1 MTACSRRARNSRAV
15 TRTGSK
21 AARPAGFGNRI
32 APFRFILFLALF
44 LGGYVAYRVF
54 LPVDDWRDGV
64 AIAFDAAAIVFIVS
78 LAPLLRS
85 CSVSDM
91 RRHAERND
99 ANRVLV
105 LVLTTLLTLVVMA
118 AITGEMKGA
127 QAGEMAAITT
137 LVGTLLAIWLFA
149 NSMYALHYAHS
160 FYAQDL
166 EEATDLGGLDFPETP
181 HPDYWDFAYFAF
193 TLGMTFQTSDVGI
206 TSRYIRKVALA
217 HCFAAF
223 VFNIGVIAF
232 TINVLGG
239 SS

>member
-1 MTACSRRARNSRAV
+1 M
-15 TRTGSK
+15 TRTGPDPAPS
-21 AARPAGFGNRI
+21 AGFGNRI
-32 APFRFILFLALF
+32 APLRFVLFLAIF

-64 AIAFDAAAIVFIVS
+64 AIAFDAAALVFLVS
-78 LAPLLRS
+78 LAPLPRS
-85 CSVSDM
+85 CTVADM
-91 RRHAERND
+91 RRHAECND

-118 AITGEMKGA
+118 AITGEMRGA
-127 QAGEMAAITT
+127 QAGDIPAIVT

-149 NSMYALHYAHS
+149 NSVYAIHYAHA
-160 FYAQDL
+160 FYAQD
-166 EEATDLGGLDFPETP
+166 ADKGGDRGGIDFPETP

-193 TLGMTFQTSDVGI
+193 TFGMTFQTSDVAI
-206 TSRYIRKVALA
+206 TSRYVRKVALA
-217 HCFAAF
+217 QCFAAF

>member
-1 MTACSRRARNSRAV
+1 MV
-15 TRTGSK
+15 QTGSD
-21 AARPAGFGNRI
+21 AAQRAGFGNRI
-32 APFRFILFLALF
+32 APLRFVLFLVIF

-64 AIAFDAAAIVFIVS
+64 AIAFDVSALVFLVS
-78 LAPLLRS
+78 LAPLLRA
-85 CSVSDM
+85 CPVSEM

-118 AITGEMKGA
+118 AITGEMSGA
-127 QAGEMAAITT
+127 QTGEISAVVT

-149 NSMYALHYAHS
+149 NSVYALHYAHS
-160 FYAQDL
+160 FYAQHP
-166 EEATDLGGLDFPETP
+166 EKGGDRGGIDFPETP

-193 TLGMTFQTSDVGI
+193 TFGMTFQTSDVAI
-206 TSRYIRKVALA
+206 TSRYVRKIALA
-217 HCFAAF
+217 QCFAAF